1 MESIRLEAQ
10 VRRRAA
16 EVRRSASRLMT
27 VEDGE
32 RQTLADR
39 LRAGPIARLERVRLT
54 LHRHDQNVVAPAIAE
69 LDHVIAELNGLAQG
83 LNPVAVSVNSLPAAL
98 EELVAHAGLPVRL
111 ELRGD
116 LTALPEDTRALVYFV
131 SAECLTNITRHAQA
145 GWASISVWAEQA
157 LTVQITDNGRGGA
170 TLATGRG
177 LQGLADRVA
186 VAAGVF
192 EISSPHGGPTR
203 IRAEIPTYGT

>member
-1 MESIRLEAQ
+1 
-10 VRRRAA
+10 
-16 EVRRSASRLMT
+16 MT

-69 LDHVIAELNGLAQG
+69 LDHVIAELDHVIAELDHVIAELNGLAQG

-98 EELVAHAGLPVRL
+98 EELVAHSGLPVRL

-145 GWASISVWAEQA
+145 GWASISVWAEQI